1 METRLTHKSNLTIGE
16 NDTALAIGS
25 GDMPVWGT
33 PSMLALMENAAM
45 LCVQNELEEGQTTV
59 GGHIESSHLRS
70 SPIGANVYA
79 VAELTSVEGRKL
91 HFHVAAYQQTA
102 DGDTLLGEG
111 RHLRIIADRDKFL
124 KR

>member
-79 VAELTSVEGRKL
+79 VAELTSV
-91 HFHVAAYQQTA
+91 
-102 DGDTLLGEG
+102 
-111 RHLRIIADRDKFL
+111 
-124 KR
+124 